1 MGSFIR
7 DLRFSQEIEKK
18 IADAIKTKCSD
29 VELTNT
35 KEQDIIA
42 NFKIEVKRE
51 RSAQKTGNVAIE
63 VEYKGK
69 PSGPYASEAD
79 IWIWEI
85 DGAYWMAHIDVLR
98 RFIEEK
104 DAYYQVKYGGD
115 GKASKLLIVP
125 MIHFCNHLAT
135 KIYLD
140 VDR

>member
-1 MGSFIR
+1 MGFVA

-18 IADAIKTKCSD
+18 IANVLRTKVAS
-29 VELTNT
+29 VKETNT

-42 NFKIEVKRE
+42 EIKIEVKRE
-51 RSAQKTGNVAIE
+51 RSAQKTGNIAIE
-63 VEYKGK
+63 VGYKGN
-69 PSGPYASEAD
+69 PSGPYTSEAD
-79 IWIWEI
+79 VWIWEI
-85 DGAYWMAHIDVLR
+85 DGAYWMAHIDDLK

-135 KIYLD
+135 KIHMD
-140 VDR
+140 A